1 MNTELFIPIKFRT
14 TIILSPNEINNN
26 FESLILNKLRSN
38 YESICS
44 KYGYIKKNTIKIIK
58 RSVGTLKKEHFN
70 ANIYF
75 DVICIAEICNPA
87 QGSIIK
93 CKVKAKNSLGLLAEG
108 YYDNIPILQIII
120 PKISAGIQSEINID
134 TINIGDEIKIEVCGK
149 KYQLFDK
156 HISIIGRA
164 IKNKNEFIKNSIIND
179 DDIIPENETDDKND
193 DEIIIHNDDEESEV
207 IEEEDDDETASL
219 IIKAKKGGILDDD
232 DEVED
237 DDEVDDDVDVDD
249 FNNNDEFDEDEIHN
263 LDEYDNDYE

>member
-1 MNTELFIPIKFRT
+1 MTAELFIPIKFRT
-14 TIILSPNEINNN
+14 TIILTPNEINKDY
-26 FESLILNKLRSN
+26 ETTILTKLKNN

-44 KYGYIKKNTIKIIK
+44 KYGYIKKDTIRIIK
-58 RSVGTLKKEHFN
+58 RSIGQLKKEHFN
-70 ANIYF
+70 SNCYF

-93 CKVKAKNSLGLLAEG
+93 CKVKAKNSLGVLAEG

-164 IKNKNEFIKNSIIND
+164 IKSKDEYIKNAIVEDVDDND
-179 DDIIPENETDDKND
+179 VIVKDIEEDNLDEVYEENESNKP
-193 DEIIIHNDDEESEV
+193 
-207 IEEEDDDETASL
+207 EEDDDDED
-219 IIKAKKGGILDDD
+219 KKTTGGAEDEDELEDILEEEFDDD
-232 DEVED
+232 FED
-237 DDEVDDDVDVDD
+237 TVVDDDMDD
-249 FNNNDEFDEDEIHN
+249 
-263 LDEYDNDYE
+263 

>member
-14 TIILSPNEINNN
+14 TVILTPNEINNN
-26 FESLILNKLRSN
+26 FENLILDKLRAN

-70 ANIYF
+70 ANVYF

-134 TINIGDEIKIEVCGK
+134 TININDEIKIEVCGK

-179 DDIIPENETDDKND
+179 DDDIIPDNQTDDKLD
-193 DEIIIHNDDEESEV
+193 DDIIINPDDESEV
-207 IEEEDDDETASL
+207 IDDENDENDEITS
-219 IIKAKKGGILDDD
+219 IKKIKKGGDTNDEDDED

-237 DDEVDDDVDVDD
+237 VDD
-249 FNNNDEFDEDEIHN
+249 FDEIDVEENMSDEDIYECNDE
-263 LDEYDNDYE
+263 EY

>member
-14 TIILSPNEINNN
+14 TVILTPSEINNN
-26 FESLILNKLRSN
+26 FENLILDKLRIN

-134 TINIGDEIKIEVCGK
+134 TVNINDEIKIEVCGK

-164 IKNKNEFIKNSIIND
+164 IKNKNEFIKNSIVNDD
-179 DDIIPENETDDKND
+179 DDIIPDNETDDKIDDDIIINPD
-193 DEIIIHNDDEESEV
+193 DESEIVEEETDENDEIISIKKIKKGGDDDEDED
-207 IEEEDDDETASL
+207 EEEDDDEC
-219 IIKAKKGGILDDD
+219 
-232 DEVED
+232 
-237 DDEVDDDVDVDD
+237 
-249 FNNNDEFDEDEIHN
+249 EDEIDIDEFQDEEEFEGGECD
-263 LDEYDNDYE
+263 DEYGDD